1 KLPKLVEVT
10 DIRGDFHCHSDFSD
24 GADTMIDMARAA
36 KAAGLEYIAMT
47 DHASP
52 MGMVRGIKKENIG
65 QYLKKIEE
73 ARKAVHGIHILAGVE
88 VDILEDGRLYLPD
101 DVLKRLD
108 WVVASVHSH
117 FRQSREV
124 TTKRLLHA
132 LENPHVQVLGHPTA
146 RMLGEREG
154 IDVDM
159 DAIMKAAAK
168 RVVAMELNAS
178 ADRLD
183 LPDIYLKRAKELGIK
198 ICINADAHS
207 IRGFSYDFGVSQA
220 RRGWL
225 EKRDVMNTLPWSAFV
240 KKPGSWKLEAV
251 SSRHGSH
258 STDGNSYSA
267 HAPEEAP

>member
-1 KLPKLVEVT
+1 
-10 DIRGDFHCHSDFSD
+10 
-24 GADTMIDMARAA
+24 M
-36 KAAGLEYIAMT
+36 
-47 DHASP
+47 
-52 MGMVRGIKKENIG
+52 
-65 QYLKKIEE
+65 
-73 ARKAVHGIHILAGVE
+73 
-88 VDILEDGRLYLPD
+88 
-101 DVLKRLD
+101 
-108 WVVASVHSH
+108 
-117 FRQSREV
+117 
-124 TTKRLLHA
+124 HA
-132 LENPHVQVLGHPTA
+132 LENPHVKVLGHPTA

-154 IDVDM
+154 IDFDVE
-159 DAIMKAAAK
+159 AVLKEAAK
-168 RVVAMELNAS
+168 RSVAIELNTS
-178 ADRLD
+178 AERLD